1 MLIWIKNWISEIIV
15 AVIISIIIEMLVPE
29 GKNKKYVKVVS
40 GIYILY
46 TIINPILNSLEFKM
60 ENFYISSNTINVNS
74 ESVVAETYLKSLE
87 NYLKEEI
94 EKLNYKVK
102 YIELMTNLGFTDIVQ
117 IKIGMELDIY
127 DEEEI
132 KNVILKEI
140 DIDKESIIIE

>member
-46 TIINPILNSLEFKM
+46 TIINPILNSFEFKI
-60 ENFYISSNTINVNS
+60 ENFYISTNTINVNS

-87 NYLKEEI
+87 KYLKEEI
-94 EKLNYKVK
+94 EKLNYKIK
-102 YIELMTNLGFTDIVQ
+102 YIELITNLGFTDIVQ
-117 IKIGMELDIY
+117 IKVVMDLDIY
-127 DEEEI
+127 DEQKI

-140 DIDKESIIIE
+140 DIDKERIIIE